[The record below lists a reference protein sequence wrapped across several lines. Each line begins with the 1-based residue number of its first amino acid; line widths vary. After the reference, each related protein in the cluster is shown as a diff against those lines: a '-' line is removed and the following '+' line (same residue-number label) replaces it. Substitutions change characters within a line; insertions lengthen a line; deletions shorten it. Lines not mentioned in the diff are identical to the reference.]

1 MKMTSETC
9 DLLANLL
16 VDYADGELSRAQ
28 AAEVEQHLARCPVC
42 RARLQRLERSL
53 DLARDVWQDS
63 FVVPPSGP
71 SGRKSRLKPVLRTS
85 LAACAAA
92 LLLIA
97 GFSLLPRKPRA
108 EIEQTALKTI
118 VDPAEE
124 IDFQALLARE
134 VQAARLAASAN
145 LLASDSTTAPYDR
158 EALAYLASAYPDT
171 EPGRQAARRANPS
184 TEP

>member
-1 MKMTSETC
+1 
-9 DLLANLL
+9 
-16 VDYADGELSRAQ
+16 
-28 AAEVEQHLARCPVC
+28 
-42 RARLQRLERSL
+42 
-53 DLARDVWQDS
+53 
-63 FVVPPSGP
+63 
-71 SGRKSRLKPVLRTS
+71 
-85 LAACAAA
+85 